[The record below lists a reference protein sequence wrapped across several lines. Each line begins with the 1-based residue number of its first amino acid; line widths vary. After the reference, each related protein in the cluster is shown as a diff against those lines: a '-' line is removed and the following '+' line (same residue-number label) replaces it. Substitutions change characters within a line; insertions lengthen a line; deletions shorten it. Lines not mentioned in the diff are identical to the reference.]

1 MKKETKMSRDNE
13 WGLNK
18 SLVGL
23 NEALSELVP
32 AMGKCDFPRSKNKH
46 LERFRI
52 ASNLNHDLFNN
63 ALGNR
68 RAEFRQFFGFMPLPG
83 NGAQYRIFGK
93 RWEEIED
100 LMEPI
105 LTDIMVK
112 AAFEQKIDIIFA
124 K

>member
-1 MKKETKMSRDNE
+1 
-13 WGLNK
+13 L
-18 SLVGL
+18 
-23 NEALSELVP
+23 
-32 AMGKCDFPRSKNKH
+32 H
-46 LERFRI
+46 
-52 ASNLNHDLFNN
+52 
-63 ALGNR
+63 
-68 RAEFRQFFGFMPLPG
+68 G
-83 NGAQYRIFGK
+83 NGAQYNIFGK